1 MSFACWRAGITRAD
15 IDRPKLRSPMLS
27 LSLTSI
33 SPNTLPTPV
42 LISRLSVLS
51 RLIMPNMRVSR
62 DAARLIRAVRSR
74 YRVQAFLIMGYHF
87 FIESY
92 TMLDIFVVLFILV
105 SNRMNEHRSVP
116 SQLLVEGI
124 RFLVHERIPVLP

>member
-1 MSFACWRAGITRAD
+1 
-15 IDRPKLRSPMLS
+15 
-27 LSLTSI
+27 
-33 SPNTLPTPV
+33 
-42 LISRLSVLS
+42 
-51 RLIMPNMRVSR
+51 MRISR

-105 SNRMNEHRSVP
+105 SNYMNQHRSVP

>member
-1 MSFACWRAGITRAD
+1 
-15 IDRPKLRSPMLS
+15 
-27 LSLTSI
+27 
-33 SPNTLPTPV
+33 
-42 LISRLSVLS
+42 
-51 RLIMPNMRVSR
+51 MPAMRVSR

-105 SNRMNEHRSVP
+105 SNYMNQHRSVS